1 MHHEKQVVRNAMIVL
16 FLSLVIV
23 YVILYQA
30 TGFHLPGEENV
41 NKSINITPIV
51 SGNTSL
57 SDPSIDDLLAEDED
71 LLTGTVQ
78 TQTGSILTNNN
89 TTGNKTLDNT
99 DIKILS
105 GTSIYFGDITSIKKL
120 NIDYSYALKDMKDIY
135 YMRLD
140 TRPDLAGITKLLGGT
155 IYVMNTEQ
163 EILQNKL
170 FGTKVTFINIPEYKN
185 TTVLLMVELPN
196 EIWLLQVPYQTY
208 HTSKSYLKNL
218 FTE

>member
-30 TGFHLPGEENV
+30 TGFHLPGEENI
-41 NKSINITPIV
+41 NRSINISPII
-51 SGNTSL
+51 SGDTAL
-57 SDPSIDDLLAEDED
+57 SDPSIDDLLVQEDVMSGMQD
-71 LLTGTVQ
+71 I
-78 TQTGSILTNNN
+78 QTGSISTNNN
-89 TTGNKTLDNT
+89 TTGSNTLNNS

-105 GTSIYFGDITSIKKL
+105 GTSIYFGDITSINKL
-120 NIDYSYALKDMKDIY
+120 NIDYSYALKDSKEIY

-140 TRPDLAGITKLLGGT
+140 NRPDLAGITKLLGGT

-163 EILQNKL
+163 EILENKL

>member
-30 TGFHLPGEENV
+30 TGFHLPGEENI

-51 SGNTSL
+51 SGNTNL

-71 LLTGTVQ
+71 MLTGV
-78 TQTGSILTNNN
+78 TQTGSILTNNYT
-89 TTGNKTLDNT
+89 TTGNRTLDNT

-120 NIDYSYALKDMKDIY
+120 NIDYSYALKDTKDIY

-140 TRPDLAGITKLLGGT
+140 TKPDLANIAKLLGGT

-185 TTVLLMVELPN
+185 TTVLLMVELAN

-208 HTSKSYLKNL
+208 HTSKSYLNNL
-218 FTE
+218 FIE

>member
-16 FLSLVIV
+16 FLSLAIV

-30 TGFHLPGEENV
+30 TGFHLPGEENI
-41 NKSINITPIV
+41 NKSINISPIV
-51 SGNTSL
+51 SGNASL
-57 SDPSIDDLLAEDED
+57 SDPSIDDLLADED
-71 LLTGTVQ
+71 TMSGMQ
-78 TQTGSILTNNN
+78 DTQTGSIITNNN
-89 TTGNKTLDNT
+89 DTGSKTLDNT

-105 GTSIYFGDITSIKKL
+105 GASIYFGDISSIKKL
-120 NIDYSYALKDMKDIY
+120 NIDYSYALKDSKEIY

-208 HTSKSYLKNL
+208 HTSKTYLKNL

>member
-30 TGFHLPGEENV
+30 TGFHLPGEENA

-51 SGNTSL
+51 SGSTSL
-57 SDPSIDDLLAEDED
+57 SDPSLDEMLSGEDTM
-71 LLTGTVQ
+71 TGTQ
-78 TQTGSILTNNN
+78 YTWNTTTASTTTN
-89 TTGNKTLDNT
+89 TGNKTLDNSE
-99 DIKILS
+99 IKILS

-120 NIDYSYALKDMKDIY
+120 NIDYNYALKDTKDIY
-135 YMRLD
+135 YIRLD
-140 TRPDLAGITKLLGGT
+140 TRPDIAGITKLLGGT
-155 IYVMNTEQ
+155 TYVMNTEK
-163 EILQNKL
+163 EILENKL